1 MAATET
7 LLVVENEPAI
17 RNLVQVALE
26 RYGYFVL
33 SAESGHE
40 ALTVADAHHSRIDLL
55 ITDVDMPD
63 LRGPALSKQLTAA
76 RPGLLTLFM
85 SGYTDDS
92 LSDGTAATVLVD
104 FIQKPFSPKVLAAKV
119 REMLDRGRGPV
130 VEPT

>member
-17 RNLVQVALE
+17 RNLVQVALA
-26 RYGYFVL
+26 RYGYVVL
-33 SAESGHE
+33 SAESGQE
-40 ALTVADAHHSRIDLL
+40 ALRLAAAHEGRIHLL

-63 LRGPALSKQLTAA
+63 LRGPALSKQLTAV
-76 RPGLLTLFM
+76 RPGLVTLFM

-92 LSDGTAATVLVD
+92 LNDGTTTPVLVD

-119 REMLDRGRGPV
+119 REILDRGRGPG